1 MTRTE
6 TLQAYWA
13 TLAERERRMVRL
25 VLALVVLALLWWI
38 ALAPALHTLRTA
50 PAEHAALDAQLQ
62 TMTALQVQAQALK
75 TQPRSN
81 REEALRALENSVRQ
95 GLGTNSQVVSGGSTE
110 GASILLRATP
120 ADALG
125 PWLTQARA
133 NARAVPREVH
143 LTRAQAGTAP
153 STSPPANIAGTATSA
168 AAADTTRVRW
178 EGTLLMTLPASR

>member
-6 TLQAYWA
+6 TFQVYWA
-13 TLAERERRMVRL
+13 GLAERERRMVKL
-25 VLALVVLALLWWI
+25 VLTLVLLALVWWI

-62 TMTALQVQAQALK
+62 KMTALQVQAQALK

-81 REEALRALENSVRQ
+81 RDEALRALEGSVRK
-95 GLGTNSQVVSGGSTE
+95 GLGVNSQLINSGGTE

-120 ADALG
+120 AEALT

-133 NARAVPREVH
+133 NAHAVPREVH
-143 LTRAQAGTAP
+143 LTRVQATTSP
-153 STSPPANIAGTATSA
+153 STLPPSVISGTTTAT
-168 AAADTTRVRW
+168 AAADTTKVRW
-178 EGTLLMTLPASR
+178 EGTMVMTLPASR